1 MRKVTLLS
9 LILSGTLL
17 YACNN
22 NTPQEKAEHAMEKTE
37 EKALDAATD
46 AEKASDKAANIDLEK
61 TIYSNMAAA
70 NAAVAK
76 IAMPALSNNKAKELC
91 SDLGKSIVDRI
102 NAKTNDDIIDAEKD
116 ILEDRTD
123 VEKAFLEKKIAAQD
137 KDHILKY
144 ADDCLAAARGTL

>member
-1 MRKVTLLS
+1 MKKVTFLS
-9 LILSGTLL
+9 MMLSGALL
-17 YACNN
+17 YSCNN

-37 EKALDAATD
+37 EKAQDAASD
-46 AEKASDKAANIDLEK
+46 AEKASDKAAHIDLEK

-76 IAMPALSNNKAKELC
+76 IAMPALSNSKAKELC

-102 NAKTNDDIIDAEKD
+102 NAKTNDNIIEAEKD

-123 VEKAFLEKKIAAQD
+123 VEKAFLEKKISAQD

>member
-1 MRKVTLLS
+1 MKKVTFLS
-9 LILSGTLL
+9 MMLSGALL
-17 YACNN
+17 YSCNN
-22 NTPQEKAEHAMEKTE
+22 NTPQEKAENAMEKTE
-37 EKALDAATD
+37 EKAQDAASD
-46 AEKASDKAANIDLEK
+46 AEKASDKAAHIDLEK

-70 NAAVAK
+70 NAAVAN
-76 IAMPALSNNKAKELC
+76 IAMPALSNSKAKELC

-102 NAKTNDDIIDAEKD
+102 NAKTNDNIIEAEKD

-123 VEKAFLEKKIAAQD
+123 VEKAFLEKKISAQD

>member
-1 MRKVTLLS
+1 MKKVTFLS
-9 LILSGTLL
+9 MMLSGALL
-17 YACNN
+17 YSCNN
-22 NTPQEKAEHAMEKTE
+22 NTPQEKAESAMEKTE
-37 EKALDAATD
+37 EKAQDAASD
-46 AEKASDKAANIDLEK
+46 AEKASDKAAHIDLEK

-76 IAMPALSNNKAKELC
+76 IAMPALSNSKAKELC

-102 NAKTNDDIIDAEKD
+102 NAKTNDNIIEAEKD

-123 VEKAFLEKKIAAQD
+123 VEKAFLEKKISAQD

>member
-1 MRKVTLLS
+1 MKKVTFLS
-9 LILSGTLL
+9 MMLSGALL
-17 YACNN
+17 YSCKN
-22 NTPQEKAEHAMEKTE
+22 NTPQEKAENAMEKTE
-37 EKALDAATD
+37 EKAQDAASD
-46 AEKASDKAANIDLEK
+46 AEKASDKAAHIDLEK

-76 IAMPALSNNKAKELC
+76 IAMPALSNSKAKGLC

-102 NAKTNDDIIDAEKD
+102 NAKTNDNIIEAEKD

-123 VEKAFLEKKIAAQD
+123 VEKAFLEKKISAQD

>member
-1 MRKVTLLS
+1 
-9 LILSGTLL
+9 
-17 YACNN
+17 
-22 NTPQEKAEHAMEKTE
+22 MEKTE
-37 EKALDAATD
+37 EKAQDAASD
-46 AEKASDKAANIDLEK
+46 AEKASDKAAHIDLEK

-76 IAMPALSNNKAKELC
+76 IAMPALSNSKAKELC

-102 NAKTNDDIIDAEKD
+102 NAKTNDNIIEAEKD

-123 VEKAFLEKKIAAQD
+123 VEKAFLEKKISAQD

-144 ADDCLAAARGTL
+144 GDDCLAAARGTL